1 MANWRVVTCSEMESE
16 AQRHESTMTSTEQ
29 KVGVLLA
36 IQSIIEA
43 YIVVANYDSLLLV
56 NNQIIINN
64 AIRIFSFFQIV
75 TYCVKCDNIIRH
87 LHGIICREIKAKINL
102 DLTLSGGNGPLSVLS
117 FVLKFYID
125 GYQGITKGLLFN
137 ATMGFK
143 EQTHIE

>member
-64 AIRIFSFFQIV
+64 AIRIYSFFQIV
-75 TYCVKCDNIIRH
+75 TYCVKVTISYVTYME
-87 LHGIICREIKAKINL
+87 LFAGK
-102 DLTLSGGNGPLSVLS
+102 
-117 FVLKFYID
+117 LKRKLIW
-125 GYQGITKGLLFN
+125 T
-137 ATMGFK
+137 
-143 EQTHIE
+143 